1 MRSYYIIVKSE
12 LICAI
17 GSVKADMWD
26 RISVPCAVRMGKPQ
40 RMRRSKTCLKRSKT
54 LRKGEIIIANHLYE
68 VVEGF
73 LAK

>member
-12 LICAI
+12 LICVI
-17 GSVKADMWD
+17 GSVKFPALWACA
-26 RISVPCAVRMGKPQ
+26 RQNACAVMNLK
-40 RMRRSKTCLKRSKT
+40 KNVLKRCG
-54 LRKGEIIIANHLYE
+54 KGKIIVANHFYE